1 MAKFRKKP
9 VVIDAE
15 QFWPHERPWPQGVQ
29 EDDRSPTG
37 YSIGTLENTAQGHE
51 VTAGDWI
58 ITGTSGERY
67 PCKPDI
73 FATIYESVEEVKG
86 A

>member
-1 MAKFRKKP
+1 MAKYRKKP

-15 QFWPHERPWPQGVQ
+15 QFFPDNKPWPVGVTT
-29 EDDRSPTG
+29 DPNSPTG
-37 YSIGTLENTAQGHE
+37 YSIGTLENVAQGHE

-58 ITGTSGERY
+58 ITGTQGERY
-67 PCKPDI
+67 PCKADI
-73 FATIYESVEEVKG
+73 FRTIYEP